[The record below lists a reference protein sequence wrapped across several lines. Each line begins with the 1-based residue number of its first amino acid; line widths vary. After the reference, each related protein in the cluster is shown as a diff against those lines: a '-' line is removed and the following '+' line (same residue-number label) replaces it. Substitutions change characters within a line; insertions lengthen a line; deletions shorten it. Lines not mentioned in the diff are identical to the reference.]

1 MYGQMLLMD
10 SMHSLSRGLLVS
22 SERISS
28 GFELNSAKDN
38 PSGVGELSLIDVKL
52 REQRKFSD
60 AINEA
65 HSYLGTQEVAL
76 NALYDIATRML
87 ALKTSADQAVALG
100 QDIRVFEKEYISLQ
114 NEFIGVTNEK
124 FNGSPMFT
132 SSSSNETYEFSLPAG
147 ERAFDITKYSIDA
160 FMQGDTF
167 RVREATYKKIRQALS
182 WDDAKKNAESLG
194 GHLAVFTTQ
203 KEYNEIQNVLNK
215 EWGGWIGIEKPV
227 GGSWISVTGEELDYL
242 PWAFPSWTGMDNQ
255 HNAAIIREDGLNGDW
270 ETRNILNSYILE
282 LEKISLADVS
292 SSDIEAN
299 LQNITLAIAQN
310 GSELNKL
317 TRIQK
322 NTESNTL
329 NLERISARIEDVDYP
344 AEAVKKMKQEILMDR
359 SVALLS
365 QANIRSQT
373 TLRLLYAKIDQEWE
387 FASKAN
393 KDEQRDSKA
402 LPFEQAS
409 VSRNDEDSLRV

>member
-1 MYGQMLLMD
+1 
-10 SMHSLSRGLLVS
+10 
-22 SERISS
+22 
-28 GFELNSAKDN
+28 
-38 PSGVGELSLIDVKL
+38 
-52 REQRKFSD
+52 
-60 AINEA
+60 
-65 HSYLGTQEVAL
+65 
-76 NALYDIATRML
+76 
-87 ALKTSADQAVALG
+87 
-100 QDIRVFEKEYISLQ
+100 
-114 NEFIGVTNEK
+114 
-124 FNGSPMFT
+124 
-132 SSSSNETYEFSLPAG
+132 
-147 ERAFDITKYSIDA
+147 
-160 FMQGDTF
+160 
-167 RVREATYKKIRQALS
+167 
-182 WDDAKKNAESLG
+182 
-194 GHLAVFTTQ
+194 
-203 KEYNEIQNVLNK
+203 
-215 EWGGWIGIEKPV
+215 
-227 GGSWISVTGEELDYL
+227 
-242 PWAFPSWTGMDNQ
+242 MDNQ

-270 ETRNILNSYILE
+270 QTRNILNSYILE
-282 LEKISLADVS
+282 LEKISSADVS